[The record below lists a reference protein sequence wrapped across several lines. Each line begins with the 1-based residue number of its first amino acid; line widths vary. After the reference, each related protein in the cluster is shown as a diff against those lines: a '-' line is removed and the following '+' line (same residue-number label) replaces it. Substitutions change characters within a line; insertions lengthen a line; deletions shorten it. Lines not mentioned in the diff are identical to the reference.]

1 MMYQNF
7 KLAPTFTA
15 INTKTHSTI
24 AESAVIFLFS
34 NCLTQPPQIIVV
46 VVVAGVVVV
55 VVVVV
60 AGVGVGVGVVGTIPG
75 DLQCVEGPPKKL
87 RTLPET

>member
-15 INTKTHSTI
+15 INTKTYSTI

-34 NCLTQPPQIIVV
+34 NYLTQPPQIIVV
-46 VVVAGVVVV
+46 VVVEG
-55 VVVVV
+55 VVVV

-87 RTLPET
+87 RTLPKT